1 MNVSIIEILF
11 AGVVL
16 WTMWEFFQL
25 LEDTKKQEREYKLNN
40 KEKSH
45 GNN

>member
-1 MNVSIIEILF
+1 MDLIEVLF

-25 LEDTKKQEREYKLNN
+25 LEDTKKQEREYRLKT
-40 KEKSH
+40 KENED
-45 GNN
+45 GNNQH